1 MEEGDKRD
9 ELPPR
14 QHMLLLAAIYEF
26 IETAQPVG
34 SQQLAMRR
42 SLGIRAAMVRN
53 LMAELDESGY
63 LIQPHTSAGRV
74 PTERAFR
81 YFVDHLIPRPIPFA
95 DRTQIELHYSAPAE
109 SSGEMIRDTSRL
121 LSLMTGQAALVMAPR
136 VESVQLKNVQ
146 LMRLGEYEVLAIF
159 VLAAGGVQSRLAHTE
174 VDYDQHDLDRM
185 AGYLNET
192 LGGRTL
198 QQARELIAQELKQER
213 AAFDRIVRAALVLG
227 GALARNPTPAEIYI
241 EGSSKALEQPEFAD
255 PSKMRELLRALDD
268 KTALLDLL
276 ERTLSKGELTVSIGS
291 ENTDARLA
299 GLSVIATSYISG
311 THPLG
316 SLAVVGPVR
325 MDYERVIPL
334 VTYTARALSRAL
346 GH

>member
-1 MEEGDKRD
+1 MEEGGKRD

-14 QHMLLLAAIYEF
+14 QHILLLAAIHEF

-95 DRTQIELHYSAPAE
+95 DRTQIELHYSAPE

-121 LSLMTGQAALVMAPR
+121 LSLITGQAALVMAPR
-136 VESVQLKNVQ
+136 VESVQLKQVQ

-213 AAFDRIVRAALVLG
+213 AAYDRIMRAALVLG

-241 EGSSKALEQPEFAD
+241 VGSSKALEQPEFAD
-255 PSKMRELLRALDD
+255 PSKMRELLRAFDD

-291 ENTDARLA
+291 ENIDARLA
-299 GLSVIATSYISG
+299 GLTVIATSYISG